1 MKKRIFALVLALCM
15 ALVLL
20 PGAALAAGAIG
31 GTCGENVSWSAAN
44 GVLTISGT
52 GRIADYEY
60 PQSTPW
66 LNQMASLSPT
76 GQRQSAVILEG
87 VTGIGMG
94 AFENCAGLGSV
105 TLSST
110 VTSIKENA
118 FIGCTGL
125 TNIWVDGRNPAYTSV
140 DGVLY
145 TKDMKTLVAYP
156 AGRQGTYAIPNG
168 VTRVNDFAFSD
179 CNGLT
184 GVTIPASVTSVGS
197 WAFLNCKRLTGVAI
211 PASVTGLGEK
221 VFNGCTSLTNIWV
234 DGRNPAYTSV
244 DGVLYTKDMKT
255 LVAYPAGRQG
265 AYVIPNGVTSIG
277 TTFHDCNGLTSITIP
292 GSMYSIESFTFW
304 GCTNLSNVVINSG
317 VTWIGDS
324 VFCGCSNLNSV
335 TIPASV
341 RYIWVSSFTGCIG
354 PQNVYYG
361 GTAEQWQTIRTV
373 NYQGLGGNF
382 RDNLPRDCVHF

>member
-15 ALVLL
+15 TLVLL

-125 TNIWVDGRNPAYTSV
+125 TNIWVDGRNPAYTS
-140 DGVLY
+140 
-145 TKDMKTLVAYP
+145 A
-156 AGRQGTYAIPNG
+156 
-168 VTRVNDFAFSD
+168 
-179 CNGLT
+179 
-184 GVTIPASVTSVGS
+184 
-197 WAFLNCKRLTGVAI
+197 
-211 PASVTGLGEK
+211 
-221 VFNGCTSLTNIWV
+221 
-234 DGRNPAYTSV
+234 